1 MRAPQVSPPAPAAT
15 TETTKKSISDYAP
28 TEDYNEYS
36 SGNHDHE
43 ELEFIRMKKAF
54 EKSEKEWKKE
64 IEKLDRERQELNTII
79 KQLDNEVNDNYT
91 KVSHGNPYSHMD
103 AMNRETLKQKD
114 NQVRI
119 TLWIWPLLLDL
130 NFVGQDRGLPSAG
143 YRP

>member
-1 MRAPQVSPPAPAAT
+1 M
-15 TETTKKSISDYAP
+15 
-28 TEDYNEYS
+28 EY
-36 SGNHDHE
+36 
-43 ELEFIRMKKAF
+43 IKMKKAF

-114 NQVRI
+114 NQVIINESYIFYR
-119 TLWIWPLLLDL
+119 
-130 NFVGQDRGLPSAG
+130 FLPSKIRLNKPG
-143 YRP
+143 ELF